1 MASIS
6 LSSDYLCNL
15 GVVKQENDWVE
26 LAKHNPSNF
35 APLYTK
41 YYVSIVR
48 YIQRSISDQQLTEDI
63 ASQVFFKAI
72 VNIDKYTS
80 KGHSFGSWLFTI
92 ARNEIVQSYRS
103 IKIDSIEDFDLL
115 NRLKDESEEGFSEID
130 LVQLKMALQKIKY
143 KQLEIIQLRYFESFS
158 FKDIAKHL
166 TISETAAKVRCFR
179 AIEKLREV
187 YLSL

>member
-1 MASIS
+1 MVFVS
-6 LSSDYLCNL
+6 LLNDYLCDS
-15 GVVKQENDWVE
+15 GRIKQENEWVE
-26 LAKHNPSNF
+26 LTKHNPSNF

-72 VNIDKYTS
+72 VNIDKYTI

-103 IKIDSIEDFDLL
+103 IQTDSIEDFDLL
-115 NRLKDESEEGFSEID
+115 NRLKDESDDGFSEID
-130 LVQLKMALQKIKY
+130 LAQLKMALQKIKY
-143 KQLEIIQLRYFESFS
+143 KQLEMIQLRYFESYS
-158 FKDIAKHL
+158 FKEIAKQL